1 MSEALAKR
9 VVEEALDYVGCPYE
23 AEVNLLL
30 TENAQIHE
38 MNKEFRG
45 IDRATDVLSFP
56 MIDYPEPGTFDFL
69 EEQEDCF
76 DPESGELTL
85 GELQRSACNILG
97 FLLHVPARD
106 RKYEPKPIVEIEPL
120 ANGNA
125 GEAACGE
132 GDLSTVSDGGA
143 LRIYIAEDGLY
154 GVNVH
159 LMSRLT
165 PMAQLLCRLIM
176 NGREAALIQTNGTD
190 GRWGTQQVAKL
201 RLKKGVYELQLEHI
215 RQGIVFERIAF
226 KKVTV

>member
-1 MSEALAKR
+1 MTLYFEEEGDVKLPLECETLAKR

-85 GELQRSACNILG
+85 GDIVISKEKVLAQAEEYGHSPMREYA
-97 FLLHVPARD
+97 FLIAHSVLHLTGYD
-106 RKYEPKPIVEIEPL
+106 HMEDEEYKQSYKTT
-120 ANGNA
+120 
-125 GEAACGE
+125 GEQCKCYGSTKNLMCIFVFSYGDSCG
-132 GDLSTVSDGGA
+132 
-143 LRIYIAEDGLY
+143 Y
-154 GVNVH
+154 
-159 LMSRLT
+159 
-165 PMAQLLCRLIM
+165 Q
-176 NGREAALIQTNGTD
+176 
-190 GRWGTQQVAKL
+190 
-201 RLKKGVYELQLEHI
+201 
-215 RQGIVFERIAF
+215 F
-226 KKVTV
+226 